1 MAEDRP
7 RKQLEMV
14 WPERLLASPPSVILP
29 KGYTLRPYQEGDKAG
44 FFRVM
49 TLAGFEGWDDGQ
61 LAPFLPLILS
71 DGWFLILFEATG
83 EIVATAMALARS
95 TDHHPAG
102 AELGWVAAHP
112 AHAGKGLGFAVCAA
126 ATARLI
132 ESGSRDIYLKT
143 DNFRLAAIKTYLK
156 LGYIP
161 FLYTEEMPERWRHL
175 CRQLDWPYT
184 PQDWPTTDTAIP

>member
-7 RKQLEMV
+7 HQQLEMV
-14 WPERLLASPPSVILP
+14 WPERSPVSPPSVILP
-29 KGYTLRPYQEGDKAG
+29 KGYTLRPCQKGDKAG

-49 TLAGFEGWDDGQ
+49 TLAGFEGWDDEQ
-61 LAPFLPLILS
+61 LAPFLPLLLS
-71 DGWFLILFEATG
+71 DGWFLLLFEETG
-83 EIVATAMALARS
+83 EIVATAMALTRA
-95 TDHHPAG
+95 TALHPFG

-112 AHAGKGLGFAVCAA
+112 GHAGKGLGMAVCSA

-143 DNFRLAAIKTYLK
+143 EDFRLAAIKTYLK

-161 FLYTEEMPERWRHL
+161 FLYTEEMPVRWRHI
-175 CRQLDWPYT
+175 CRQLDWPYA
-184 PQDWPTTDTAIP
+184 PQDWSVADTARP